1 MMQKFRFECTKTDDG
16 TFEQSEY
23 PINSYTVHEFDI
35 SDDAVW
41 GSIMGQ
47 FARFL
52 DMVGYVGV
60 HQAHIDGQTAM
71 EKLINAYMEKQDADT
86 SNT

>member
-1 MMQKFRFECTKTDDG
+1 MMQKFRFECTKNDDD
-16 TFEQSEY
+16 FNQSEY
-23 PINSYTVHEFDI
+23 PINSYSVHEFEI
-35 SDDAVW
+35 ADDCTW
-41 GSIMGQ
+41 DSIMEQ

-60 HQAHIDGQTAM
+60 HQAHLDGQTAM